1 MRHLDIDFQVLKLVN
16 VMSAVKI
23 ILDRDTG
30 RSRGFGF
37 VNFTSPQEAEVAL
50 QEMDGR
56 VRMTFNHLVQWW
68 RFYVYSMCVVNNL
81 ILKQGTEK
89 VFE

>member
-1 MRHLDIDFQVLKLVN
+1 
-16 VMSAVKI
+16 MSAVKI

-56 VRMTFNHLVQWW
+56 VRMTFSHL
-68 RFYVYSMCVVNNL
+68 FGGGDFMC
-81 ILKQGTEK
+81 I
-89 VFE
+89 FCA

>member
-1 MRHLDIDFQVLKLVN
+1 MFT
-16 VMSAVKI
+16 VKI

-37 VNFTSPQEAEVAL
+37 INFTSPQEAEVAL

-56 VRMTFNHLVQWW
+56 VCTASSHPVAHFLKVQSICPSKNVGRKSCEVIIFMLAQTISWI
-68 RFYVYSMCVVNNL
+68 V
-81 ILKQGTEK
+81 
-89 VFE
+89 